1 MGYHLF
7 DGDDTVVPGQAAP
20 IVLRDYQEKAR
31 AAVLAAR
38 DRGLHRIM
46 VVMPTGTGKTTLF
59 ASLIDEFD
67 RTYKQTS
74 LVVAHRQELLQQA
87 AKRII
92 AMAPRLPVGI
102 EGGDAKAPFE
112 SRVVVAGVQTVG
124 RPLTDRLNWFKPG
137 LLIMDEGHHA
147 PADTW
152 QNVMRRFGSYSG
164 DCFTLAVTA
173 TDHRM
178 DNRPL
183 HGSESAIF
191 EDVVFRYPLR
201 QAVADGWLV
210 DLRGFRVATGVD
222 LSGVKTQ
229 LGDYN
234 TAQLAR
240 AVNVEKRNWIAFQHW
255 AEIASGRR
263 TIVFC
268 VDVAHAT
275 DVAELFRSQGFDA
288 ESVDGT
294 MKPEHREAIMH
305 RFQTGKTQVLVNVEV
320 ATEGYDAP
328 EASCVLMLRPTQSW
342 ALYTQ
347 MAGRGVR
354 TLARTVDGLSTPFE
368 RLEAIRQSGKPDCY
382 VIDVVDVSTQFS
394 LTGPPE
400 DEDMPKKAPAPASA
414 AGLVG
419 LPPDFDLQGH
429 SLFEAAEWVDELEPR
444 QRAEMF
450 RRPMSFDDLS
460 TVLSEVDLLRE
471 LSIPEE
477 ILGVSRLAWMKTG
490 ENEYFLPCGPS
501 RLDGDRRA
509 RILIDELG
517 RYNLSLE
524 SDQMGYGQMPLG
536 DDLQAAFDEAD
547 RLIHMTFP
555 DCGEIVKANAA
566 WRDEPPTA
574 SQRETLRRLGADP
587 EIIGTV
593 QTRGQARAL
602 IESFKL
608 GRVRRRRTGR

>member
-7 DGDDTVVPGQAAP
+7 EGDDLVAPGNAAP
-20 IVLRDYQEKAR
+20 IVLRDYQERAK

-38 DRGLHRIM
+38 DRGLHRVM

-67 RTYKQTS
+67 RSYRAMS
-74 LVVAHRQELLQQA
+74 LVVAHRQELLHQA
-87 AKRII
+87 ARRIVS
-92 AMAPRLPVGI
+92 MAPRLPVGI
-102 EGGDAKAPFE
+102 EGGDTRAPFE
-112 SRVVVAGVQTVG
+112 SRVVVAGVQSIG
-124 RPLTDRLNWFKPG
+124 RPGSDRLNWFTPG

-147 PADTW
+147 PAETW
-152 QNVMRRFGSYSG
+152 QNVMRRFGSYNG

-210 DLRGFRVATGVD
+210 DIRGFRVATGVD
-222 LSGVKTQ
+222 LSGVKSH

-240 AVNVEKRNWIAFQHW
+240 AVNVEQRNWIAFQHW
-255 AEIASGRR
+255 QEIARDRR

-268 VDVAHAT
+268 VDVEHAIA
-275 DVAELFRSQGFDA
+275 VAELFRNQGVTA
-288 ESVDGT
+288 EHVDGT
-294 MKPEHREAIMH
+294 MKPELREAVMR
-305 RFQTGKTQVLVNVEV
+305 RFQTGRTQVLVNVEV

-328 EASCVLMLRPTQSW
+328 EANCVLMLRPTQSW

-354 TLARTVDGLSTPFE
+354 TLAGTVDGLGSPTE
-368 RLEAIRQSGKPDCY
+368 RTNAVRKSAKPDCY

-394 LTGPPE
+394 LTAAPE
-400 DEDMPKKAPAPASA
+400 SDEPPKKGPVAASV
-414 AGLVG
+414 AGLIG
-419 LPPDFDLQGH
+419 LPPEFDLQGH

-444 QRAEMF
+444 QRAELF

-490 ENEYFLPCGPS
+490 ENEYFLACGPH
-501 RLDGDRRA
+501 RLEGERRA
-509 RILIDELG
+509 HLRVDSLG
-517 RYNLSLE
+517 RYRLQLIT
-524 SDQMGYGQMPLG
+524 DFLDYGELPLG
-536 DDLQAAFDEAD
+536 DDLQKAFDEAD
-547 RLIHMTFP
+547 RLIHVTFKG
-555 DCGEIVKANAA
+555 CGPIVKANSS
-566 WRDEPPTA
+566 WREDPPTA
-574 SQRETLRRLGADP
+574 SQLEALRRLGAED
-587 EIIGTV
+587 EHV
-593 QTRGQARAL
+593 RMVANRGQARAL
-602 IESFKL
+602 IEQLKL
-608 GRVRRRRTGR
+608 GRVRRRRMGR